1 MRIYRIQEFLK
12 GHDLPVNDK
21 STGPLQDALFALH
34 RSGELSYLA
43 PPNVPDPLAMN
54 IGTNRIAWAVVDSV
68 RNGYFFNELPL
79 KDDPSL
85 AGVPDY
91 NGHPPAGPVQ
101 IALAL
106 GDTAQAED
114 IARRLES
121 TVDYLAALEQPDSLE
136 WHCRGRHGF
145 IARVGPDEVA
155 EVARYLGWVLG
166 GATPG
171 HGLWAKPSTEFGCID
186 IEFSSPPQY
195 MPWNIC
201 GKGVY
206 AFDKHSQADQKE
218 VWRQSAEL
226 HGALWPDLFP
236 PQATDDP
243 AA

>member
-1 MRIYRIQEFLK
+1 MNIYRIQDFLNEH
-12 GHDLPVNDK
+12 GLSLTAPGGDLQ
-21 STGPLQDALFALH
+21 TALFALH
-34 RSGELSYLA
+34 RQGELSFIA

-54 IGTNRIAWAVVDSV
+54 IGTNRIAWAVTQSV

-79 KDDPSL
+79 TDDPSL
-85 AGVPDY
+85 AAVPDY
-91 NGHPPAGPVQ
+91 SGHRPCGPVQ

-114 IARRLES
+114 IANRLQS
-121 TVDYLAALEQPDSLE
+121 SVDYLAALEQPDSLE

-145 IARVGPDEVA
+145 ISAVGADEVA

-166 GATPG
+166 GAVPG
-171 HGLWAKPSTEFGCID
+171 RGLWAKPSTITPGCID

-201 GKGVY
+201 SRG
-206 AFDKHSQADQKE
+206 FILDKYSQADQKE
-218 VWRQSAEL
+218 VWRQSADL

-236 PQATDDP
+236 PHATD
-243 AA
+243 